1 MREFNIR
8 CGAADDAEGIFEV
21 MAKAFRVEENS
32 SRWHSWRSLATNQA
46 TRFRVL
52 EIDGKI
58 ISVALI
64 SPQRLRVGKSCEII
78 KGDVGEVSTLPEFQG
93 EGYGSALM
101 RDVVEWMREN
111 EYDMSRLGG
120 YAGFYSRFGYVPFPR
135 RFVEFSLESVKA
147 GASTISAEEM
157 YCPPEGL
164 PGIVRSYDA
173 DYDSIRRD
181 ELYQM
186 FNGERSGAI
195 VRDFNP
201 PHSTSPISKSVKAPA
216 TPSLFNPFR
225 LVYEVDGIVEGYL
238 FATDYGRDVT
248 PFEAHITIGDIAF
261 NPARPDALEG
271 LLKQILHFACGRGI
285 KRVTARLPFDT
296 AVLSVLTQAK
306 ITFKLEEL
314 QGAYATNM
322 ISIINLESLF
332 RKISPELTARLRA
345 STVGNWQKF
354 ASQDVF
360 DVEIG
365 FENQRVGLCVSD
377 AGVSISPTNNATIQL
392 ITDQATLMKL
402 IFGII
407 SFEEAVIA
415 NREYIDSFGVAL
427 FSAWFP
433 RQPCASGPW
442 G

>member
-1 MREFNIR
+1 MKEFNIR
-8 CGAADDAEGIFEV
+8 CGTPNDAEGIFEV
-21 MAKAFRVEENS
+21 MAKAFHVEENS
-32 SRWHSWRSLATNQA
+32 SRWHSWKSLATNQA
-46 TRFRVL
+46 TQFRVL
-52 EIDGKI
+52 EIDGRI

-64 SPQRLRVGKSCEII
+64 SPQRLRVGKNCEII

-93 EGYGSALM
+93 TGYGSALM
-101 RDVVEWMREN
+101 RDVVEWMRKN
-111 EYDMSRLGG
+111 NYDMSRLGG

-147 GASTISAEEM
+147 GASNISIEEM
-157 YCPPEGL
+157 YRPPEGL

-173 DYDSIRRD
+173 DRDSIRRD
-181 ELYQM
+181 ELYQI

-195 VRDFNP
+195 VSDFKP
-201 PHSTSPISKSVKAPA
+201 KSVEAKRQKVKVALI
-216 TPSLFNPFR
+216 PSLSDPFR

-261 NPARPDALEG
+261 NPEYPDALEG
-271 LLKQILHFACGRGI
+271 LLKQILHFACEHGI
-285 KRVTARLPFDT
+285 GRVTARLPFDN
-296 AVLSVLTQAK
+296 AVLSILTQAK

-322 ISIINLESLF
+322 IQIINIESLF
-332 RKISPELTARLRA
+332 RKICPELTARLRA
-345 STVGNWQKF
+345 SALDYKE
-354 ASQDVF
+354 VF
-360 DVEIG
+360 YVEIG

-377 AGVSISPTNNATIQL
+377 MGVNISSVDNANIQL
-392 ITDQATLMKL
+392 LTDQATLMKL

-407 SFEEAVIA
+407 SYEEAVIA
-415 NREYIDSFGVAL
+415 NREKLDAFGSAVL
-427 FSAWFP
+427 SAWFP

>member
-1 MREFNIR
+1 MKEFNIR
-8 CGAADDAEGIFEV
+8 CGTPDDAEGIFEV

-32 SRWHSWRSLATNQA
+32 SKWHSWKNLATNQA
-46 TRFRVL
+46 TGFRVL

-64 SPQRLRVGKSCEII
+64 SPQRLRVGRNCEVI

-93 EGYGSALM
+93 KGYGSALM
-101 RDVVEWMREN
+101 RDVVKWMSEHN
-111 EYDMSRLGG
+111 YEMSRLGG

-135 RFVEFSLESVKA
+135 RFVEFTLESVKA

-157 YCPPEGL
+157 YRPPEGL

-173 DYDSIRRD
+173 DDSFRRD
-181 ELYQM
+181 ELYQI
-186 FNGERSGAI
+186 FNGERSGAM
-195 VRDFNP
+195 VRDLNP
-201 PHSTSPISKSVKAPA
+201 LQSSVRLRKAAKTSA
-216 TPSLFNPFR
+216 TPLLSDPFR

-261 NPARPDALEG
+261 NPECPDALEG
-271 LLKQILHFACGRGI
+271 LMKQILHFACQRGI

-296 AVLSVLTQAK
+296 AVLSILTQAK

-322 ISIINLESLF
+322 IQIINLESMF
-332 RKISPELTARLRA
+332 RKICPELTARLRN
-345 STVGNWQKF
+345 STVGNWHKF
-354 ASQDVF
+354 DSKDVF
-360 DVEIG
+360 DLVIG
-365 FENQRVGLCVSD
+365 FEGQRIGLR
-377 AGVSISPTNNATIQL
+377 ISKAEVNIYPVDSSTIQML
-392 ITDQATLMKL
+392 ADQTTLMKL

-407 SFEEAVIA
+407 SFEEAAVA
-415 NREYIDSFGVAL
+415 NRQNLDSFGSSL
-427 FSAWFP
+427 LSTWFP

>member
-21 MAKAFRVEENS
+21 MAKAFHVEENS

-46 TRFRVL
+46 TQFRVL
-52 EIDGKI
+52 EIDSRI

-93 EGYGSALM
+93 KGYGSALM
-101 RDVVEWMREN
+101 RDVVEWMRN
-111 EYDMSRLGG
+111 NNYDMSRLGG

-173 DYDSIRRD
+173 GYDSIRRD

-201 PHSTSPISKSVKAPA
+201 LHSSSLVQKSVKAPA

-285 KRVTARLPFDT
+285 KRVTARLPFDI

-332 RKISPELTARLRA
+332 RKIAPELTTRLKA
-345 STVGNWQKF
+345 TNLENLSPN
-354 ASQDVF
+354 DVY
-360 DVEIG
+360 VEIG
-365 FENQRVGLCVSD
+365 FENQRVRLCVSD

-415 NREYIDSFGVAL
+415 NREDIDSFGVAL

>member
-21 MAKAFRVEENS
+21 MAKAFHVEENS

-46 TRFRVL
+46 TQFRVL

-181 ELYQM
+181 ELYQI

-201 PHSTSPISKSVKAPA
+201 PHPSSPIPKSVKAPA
-216 TPSLFNPFR
+216 TPSLSDPFR

-261 NPARPDALEG
+261 NPAHPDALEG

-285 KRVTARLPFDT
+285 KRVTARLPFDI

-332 RKISPELTARLRA
+332 RKIAPELTTRLQA
-345 STVGNWQKF
+345 TNLENLSPN
-354 ASQDVF
+354 DVY
-360 DVEIG
+360 VEIG
-365 FENQRVGLCVSD
+365 FENQRIGLRVSNSEINICPVD
-377 AGVSISPTNNATIQL
+377 NPAIQL
-392 ITDQATLMKL
+392 LTDQATIMKL
-402 IFGII
+402 VFGII
-407 SFEEAVIA
+407 SFEEVPIA
-415 NREYIDSFGVAL
+415 NRQNIDAFGSAVL
-427 FSAWFP
+427 RAWFP

>member
-46 TRFRVL
+46 TQFRVL

-58 ISVALI
+58 VSVALI

-101 RDVVEWMREN
+101 RDVVEWMRN
-111 EYDMSRLGG
+111 NNYDMSRLGG
-120 YAGFYSRFGYVPFPR
+120 YAGFYSRFGYVHFPR

-173 DYDSIRRD
+173 DYDSIRKD
-181 ELYQM
+181 ELYQI

-195 VRDFNP
+195 VRDFDP
-201 PHSTSPISKSVKAPA
+201 KSVKSRRQNAKVP
-216 TPSLFNPFR
+216 TTLHDPLR

-238 FATDYGRDVT
+238 FATDYGQDVT

-261 NPARPDALEG
+261 NPARPDAIEG

-296 AVLSVLTQAK
+296 AVLSALTQAK

-365 FENQRVGLCVSD
+365 FENQRVGLGVSD
-377 AGVSISPTNNATIQL
+377 AGVSISQTNNATIQL

-415 NREYIDSFGVAL
+415 NREDIDSFGVAL
-427 FSAWFP
+427 FSTWFL